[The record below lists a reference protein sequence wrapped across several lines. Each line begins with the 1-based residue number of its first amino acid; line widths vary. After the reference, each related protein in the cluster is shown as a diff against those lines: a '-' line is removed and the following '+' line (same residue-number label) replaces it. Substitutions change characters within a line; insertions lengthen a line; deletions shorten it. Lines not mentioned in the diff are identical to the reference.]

1 MEINVMA
8 STSAKMITA
17 SEIKPPI
24 TLTPDDYKRLSLLAR
39 AAENKMPDV
48 ASVLTEELDRAHV
61 LADGH
66 PSKTVRMGSEVRF
79 RDDATGAVQTA
90 TLVYPDSADISLRK
104 ISVLT
109 PVGAALVGL
118 SAGSSITW
126 ETRSGE
132 VRRLTV
138 LEARGPQ
145 IA

>member
-1 MEINVMA
+1 MA
-8 STSAKMITA
+8 LTSAKTMPT

-24 TLTPDDYKRLSLLAR
+24 TLTPDDYKRLSRLAR

-48 ASVLTEELDRAHV
+48 ASVLAEELERAHV

-66 PSKTVRMGSEVRF
+66 PSQTVRMGSEVRF
-79 RDDATGAVQTA
+79 RDDTTGTVQTA
-90 TLVYPDSADISLRK
+90 TLVYPDSADISQGK

-132 VRRLTV
+132 TRRLTV

>member
-1 MEINVMA
+1 MELTPTKTV
-8 STSAKMITA
+8 TT

-39 AAENKMPDV
+39 AAEHKMPEV
-48 ASVLTEELDRAHV
+48 ASVLTEELERAHV

-66 PSKTVRMGSEVRF
+66 PSHTVRMGSEVRF
-79 RDDATGAVQTA
+79 RDEATGTVQTA
-90 TLVYPDSADISLRK
+90 TLVYPDTADISQGK

-118 SAGSSITW
+118 SAGSTITW

-132 VRRLTV
+132 IRRLTV
-138 LEARGPQ
+138 LEARSPQ

>member
-1 MEINVMA
+1 MA
-8 STSAKMITA
+8 STSAKMVTA

-48 ASVLTEELDRAHV
+48 ASVLTEELERAHV
-61 LADGH
+61 LADGY

-90 TLVYPDSADISLRK
+90 TLVYPDSADISQGK

-109 PVGAALVGL
+109 PVGTALIGL
-118 SAGSSITW
+118 SVGSSITW